1 MKEQLL
7 IKKDNKR
14 NNIGDYLITML
25 RKLFNIS
32 GRLEIKFNGNKKE
45 LYNNGKLVC
54 EFNLDKSRESDSY
67 ILNIYVL
74 DYSYCYMI
82 DYQNDLIRV
91 SLHNKNYKKDNR
103 KYYITTLE
111 DSVLVEVLEDNR
123 KLELE
128 LDRDKINKK
137 KLIYVVDKLSPADN
151 IERIYF
157 LLEDA
162 IENCENYRIRK
173 AIVLDTAYPQDK
185 ITDMIVMRN
194 GILETFLIT
203 VETEDKKY
211 IVKKEYGNY
220 TISITNKTLD
230 SFLDTYIDL
239 RNNDISFVKKL
250 ERKKK

>member
-185 ITDMIVMRN
+185 IT
-194 GILETFLIT
+194 
-203 VETEDKKY
+203 EDKKY
-211 IVKKEYGNY
+211 IVKKEHGNY

-250 ERKKK
+250 ERMKK